1 MGKIYQIINIFGQ
14 FEAPNRRTLKSQRR
28 YWPLTRFFF
37 PQNVRKLTSLLC
49 PSPSKILA
57 INQVTPYARIKLL
70 NVDIAKCYVLKFAP
84 VWFLPCMAAAIP
96 FAIKTVLLKI
106 DTVVSLTEKAY
117 QWHIHLQYYS
127 RLACVG
133 PIIAPTT
140 HVKL

>member
-1 MGKIYQIINIFGQ
+1 
-14 FEAPNRRTLKSQRR
+14 
-28 YWPLTRFFF
+28 
-37 PQNVRKLTSLLC
+37 
-49 PSPSKILA
+49 
-57 INQVTPYARIKLL
+57 
-70 NVDIAKCYVLKFAP
+70 
-84 VWFLPCMAAAIP
+84 MAAAIP
-96 FAIKTVLLKI
+96 FAIKAVLLKI